1 MMPRPIHPR
10 RPRAVRPLRALA
22 PLALLAALAGCATT
36 VRAPSRPEARAEVQ
50 AMLDNAAREWNRG
63 DLDAFMLDYMPGDA
77 TTFIGSRG
85 LLRGPEAI
93 RAVYAGSY
101 FRPGATRDSLSFEL
115 HDVDV
120 ISPDAVHVIA
130 WYVLTRRTP
139 AGADSVTSRG
149 PTSLLMKRHEGR
161 WRIVHDHSS

>member
-1 MMPRPIHPR
+1 M
-10 RPRAVRPLRALA
+10 LQQ
-22 PLALLAALAGCATT
+22 AAA
-36 VRAPSRPEARAEVQ
+36 S
-50 AMLDNAAREWNRG
+50 WNRG
-63 DLDAFMLDYMPGDA
+63 DLDAFMTDYMPGDA

-85 LLRGPEAI
+85 LLRGPAAI
-93 RAVYAGSY
+93 RDVYASSY
-101 FRPGATRDSLSFEL
+101 FRPGAIRDSLAFEI

-120 ISPDAVHVIA
+120 IAADAVHVIA
-130 WYVLTRRTP
+130 WYVLTRRTS